1 MAEVQLPKLGMAL
14 QKAYIV
20 AWLKEVGDPVAVG
33 EPIAQVETD
42 KAVGEFESPV
52 AGVLMRIAAPAGAT
66 VKVGAL
72 LCVIE

>member
-1 MAEVQLPKLGMAL
+1 MDVRLPQLGMAL
-14 QKAYIV
+14 KKATIV
-20 AWLKEVGDPVAVG
+20 AWLKAVGDAVALG

-42 KAVGEFESPV
+42 KAVGEFESPA
-52 AGVLMRIAAPAGAT
+52 AGVLARIVAPAGAT